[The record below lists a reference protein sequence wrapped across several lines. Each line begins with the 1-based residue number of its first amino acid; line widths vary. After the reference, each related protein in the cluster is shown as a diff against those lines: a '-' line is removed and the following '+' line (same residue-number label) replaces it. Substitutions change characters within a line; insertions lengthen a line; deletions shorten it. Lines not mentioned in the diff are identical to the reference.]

1 MEQFHVLLE
10 DELLNCSLAEKKRIF
25 EFDTERLATALSESV
40 SHLMQSIQKASFS
53 SDEDSD
59 DGICIMSQDV
69 SVMQSNV
76 RVPLREALSYPR
88 YLHCK
93 DVGRGVV
100 EAISLLVI
108 HDMTMNVKRKVP
120 GVYLLLVHP
129 VIEVRELCLHSC
141 VYVHAYAHEYS
152 CTYIRM
158 YST

>member
-1 MEQFHVLLE
+1 MNLGTCRDCMEQFHVLLD

-40 SHLMQSIQKASFS
+40 SHLKQSIQRESSS
-53 SDEDSD
+53 SDVDND
-59 DGICIMSQDV
+59 DDNDICIMSQDV

-76 RVPLREALSYPR
+76 RVPLREALSHPK

-93 DVGRGVV
+93 EVGRGVV

-108 HDMTMNVKRKVP
+108 HDMAMNVKGKIP

-129 VIEVRELCLHSC
+129 VIEVRELCLHSR
-141 VYVHAYAHEYS
+141 VYMHNS
-152 CTYIRM
+152 M
-158 YST
+158 